1 MPKTRD
7 PLRLIIKW
15 LLEGTRGGPM
25 RGRILQVLRERPMNI
40 NQLAKTLNINYKT
53 VMHHIEI
60 LEEHG
65 LVRKL
70 ARGYGAPY
78 TLTATAEDYWEL
90 IEEALKNLGLSEG

>member
-1 MPKTRD
+1 
-7 PLRLIIKW
+7 
-15 LLEGTRGGPM
+15 M
-25 RGRILQVLRERPMNI
+25 RGRILLALRDRPMNI

-70 ARGYGAPY
+70 TKGYGAPY
-78 TLTATAEDYWEL
+78 TLTATAENYWGY
-90 IEEALKNLGLSEG
+90 IEESLKSLGIGGEARDESVDRA